1 MYCKNFIF
9 NIIYNSDKIDIK
21 QDEIFISIF
30 LSSSGKIQSFN
41 KIPLNIRKYN
51 IGKEKEE
58 LLTLGKCLIDL
69 KYLVEKEIVNKKN
82 SGDNNIGINII
93 NKTNINVNINI
104 NNYNK
109 DNEIKQI
116 LSDIPAQIEDLK
128 NYKEKKPL
136 INLINNDKTSENN
149 NNLKRG
155 VKPEDK
161 PVIIIDNKNYK
172 NTVENKD
179 ETFQIIDYIEI
190 NNNEELKLN
199 LPKNTYDTFCL
210 GVFISGLA
218 SPIQLTSLIESTDNF
233 LAPCGHAEC
242 SMFPSIEP
250 DILNSFINKNSKN
263 FQELSHTISNMCFP
277 LGIKPCFGCKF
288 SEKGIANSP
297 DPQKTQQT
305 FFNLIKNEKNECYYL
320 ATLQYFIKMT
330 NQEYIMKYRFNPVT
344 YVLDK
349 IKNIN
354 NKDKKFRNNMQ
365 NISNLLNNTHV
376 LVPES
381 ISLISKYPFF
391 ISMEKCLRCLISLQ
405 KKDDMNNLI
414 NHLINEVP
422 SPKKG
427 YQIQFF
433 IPRIEKPLILNH
445 QYNKFLLNN
454 NNINN
459 NKLNNNILSSS
470 QINMKILLEKI
481 NIENI
486 IMIFQLLILEQKIL
500 FLENDYQTLS
510 EISSVFTELIY
521 PLIWTNPNIPV
532 LSTKT
537 VRFIES
543 PVPFIMGIDQ
553 YLLKY
558 AIELKYINPLT
569 EIIIFNIMDNK
580 FISTKSMKRIHKKEI
595 FKEFQLPIM
604 SSKVREYIEKEL
616 KDIKKQIK
624 SSKEMDKQIRLVFL
638 KAMIMLIGD
647 YNNFIFYTEDEMP
660 IFNKAAFVESH
671 KDKTSQFFL
680 NEMVKTQIFNQ
691 FLLNEKQLHTKINF
705 KLKKISNNINHIN
718 NINNAEQQNENNYEL
733 NDTSYFK
740 KLISLNQNL
749 LNSEKIRSRA
759 FSSKKIKKNKNK
771 KSSEENEIAA
781 NNYILSKNDNKKDN
795 MIIGNNPGDVN
806 HSIDFSKGQNK
817 IDLNQNMDVSS
828 AFSEKNKDENYLK
841 GANNNKK
848 LEKLIS
854 RAKSAKRIINLNK
867 KEQEEKET
875 ENEINTD
882 EIKIV
887 LLYPYFL
894 NKSKNLNNIDEM
906 TIDNIRND
914 IEEYSQ
920 KNNLKFLIQN
930 SDHVFIRHSYKLNN
944 ISQKRIYLYKNVLKE
959 NYPKRNSIDINN
971 INNNK
976 NETNKNNKIEEDKNN
991 NEINNNQKEYK
1002 LIKDTFIMCF
1012 TNKNRI
1018 SKSDL
1023 DIFKQIFLNENNKK
1037 YFAKLILPDC
1047 KMKHKKNHK
1056 LLTSSSFEDISKLL
1070 YISLEHLTSNEYN
1083 TCRLLTISSFVYYKI
1098 ENKKLIYLYEN
1109 YIRGIKPCRLWLF
1122 NEFWLNFFNL
1132 EFEEELKNK
1141 KDSLKLFKYDS
1152 NEIMNSIIDHEQHLV
1167 QNEEDQVFYE
1177 TVLFTAEIMIKLK
1190 LSKKF
1195 ILSVFEE
1202 KIFVVNGLDK
1212 NKSDYL
1218 IEQILD
1224 LYNKL

>member
-1 MYCKNFIF
+1 M
-9 NIIYNSDKIDIK
+9 
-21 QDEIFISIF
+21 
-30 LSSSGKIQSFN
+30 
-41 KIPLNIRKYN
+41 
-51 IGKEKEE
+51 
-58 LLTLGKCLIDL
+58 IDL
-69 KYLVEKEIVNKKN
+69 KYYVEKEIGSKKN
-82 SGDNNIGINII
+82 SEDNNIGINII

-104 NNYNK
+104 NNYNNK
-109 DNEIKQI
+109 EHEIKQI
-116 LSDIPAQIEDLK
+116 LSDIPAQIKDLK
-128 NYKEKKPL
+128 DYKEKKSL
-136 INLINNDKTSENN
+136 INLINNDKTQENN
-149 NNLKRG
+149 NNNIKRG
-155 VKPEDK
+155 AKPEDK
-161 PVIIIDNKNYK
+161 PIIILDNKNNNNINK
-172 NTVENKD
+172 NTIENKD
-179 ETFQIIDYIEI
+179 ETFRIIDYVELND
-190 NNNEELKLN
+190 NNEEELKLN
-199 LPKNTYDTFCL
+199 IPKNTYDTFCL
-210 GVFISGLA
+210 GVLISGLA
-218 SPIQLTSLIESTDNF
+218 SPIQLTSLIENTDNF

-250 DILNSFINKNSKN
+250 DILNSCINKNAKN
-263 FQELSHTISNMCFP
+263 FQELSHSISNMCFP

-288 SEKGIANSP
+288 TEKGIENSP

-354 NKDKKFRNNMQ
+354 NKDKKFKNNMK
-365 NISNLLNNTHV
+365 NISNLLNNSYV

-422 SPKKG
+422 IPKKG

-445 QYNKFLLNN
+445 QYNKFLSNN

-459 NKLNNNILSSS
+459 NKNKINNNILSSS

-500 FLENDYQTLS
+500 FLENDYQILS

-521 PLIWTNPNIPV
+521 PLIWTNPFIPV

-543 PVPFIMGIDQ
+543 PVPFIMGIDE

-616 KDIKKQIK
+616 KDIKKQVK

-705 KLKKISNNINHIN
+705 KLKKISNNVNH
-718 NINNAEQQNENNYEL
+718 INNAEQQNENNYEL

-740 KLISLNQNL
+740 TLISQNQNL

-759 FSSKKIKKNKNK
+759 FSTKKVKKMKNK
-771 KSSEENEIAA
+771 KTSEDNEINA
-781 NNYILSKNDNKKDN
+781 NNYIFSKNDNKKEN
-795 MIIGNNPGDVN
+795 MIGPNPGDVN
-806 HSIDFSKGQNK
+806 HSIDFSKAKNK
-817 IDLNQNMDVSS
+817 IDLNPNMNISG
-828 AFSEKNKDENYLK
+828 AFSEKNNDDNYLK

-848 LEKLIS
+848 MEKLIS

-867 KEQEEKET
+867 KEKEENEEEKEINED
-875 ENEINTD
+875 EN
-882 EIKIV
+882 KIV

-906 TIDNIRND
+906 TIGNIKSD

-930 SDHVFIRHSYKLNN
+930 SDHVFIRHSYTLNN
-944 ISQKRIYLYKNVLKE
+944 IPQKRIYLYKNILKE
-959 NYPKRNSIDINN
+959 TYPKRNSIDNN
-971 INNNK
+971 KKNEISKNNNK
-976 NETNKNNKIEEDKNN
+976 TEEANNNN
-991 NEINNNQKEYK
+991 NEINNNQKDYK
-1002 LIKDTFIMCF
+1002 LIKDTFIICF

-1023 DIFKQIFLNENNKK
+1023 EKFKQIFLNENNKK

-1047 KMKHKKNHK
+1047 KMKKKKNHK

-1122 NEFWLNFFNL
+1122 NEFWLNFFKL
-1132 EFEEELKNK
+1132 EYDEELKNK
-1141 KDSLKLFKYDS
+1141 KDSWKLIKYDS
-1152 NEIMNSIIDHEQHLV
+1152 NEIMSSVIDHEQNLV
-1167 QNEEDQVFYE
+1167 EKDEDQVFYE
-1177 TVLFTAEIMIKLK
+1177 TILFTAEIMIKLK

-1202 KIFVVNGLDK
+1202 KILPLYEVDRD
-1212 NKSDYL
+1212 KSDFF
-1218 IEQILD
+1218 IEQIFE

>member
-1 MYCKNFIF
+1 
-9 NIIYNSDKIDIK
+9 
-21 QDEIFISIF
+21 
-30 LSSSGKIQSFN
+30 
-41 KIPLNIRKYN
+41 
-51 IGKEKEE
+51 
-58 LLTLGKCLIDL
+58 
-69 KYLVEKEIVNKKN
+69 
-82 SGDNNIGINII
+82 
-93 NKTNINVNINI
+93 
-104 NNYNK
+104 
-109 DNEIKQI
+109 
-116 LSDIPAQIEDLK
+116 
-128 NYKEKKPL
+128 
-136 INLINNDKTSENN
+136 
-149 NNLKRG
+149 
-155 VKPEDK
+155 
-161 PVIIIDNKNYK
+161 
-172 NTVENKD
+172 
-179 ETFQIIDYIEI
+179 
-190 NNNEELKLN
+190 
-199 LPKNTYDTFCL
+199 
-210 GVFISGLA
+210 
-218 SPIQLTSLIESTDNF
+218 
-233 LAPCGHAEC
+233 
-242 SMFPSIEP
+242 
-250 DILNSFINKNSKN
+250 
-263 FQELSHTISNMCFP
+263 
-277 LGIKPCFGCKF
+277 
-288 SEKGIANSP
+288 
-297 DPQKTQQT
+297 
-305 FFNLIKNEKNECYYL
+305 
-320 ATLQYFIKMT
+320 
-330 NQEYIMKYRFNPVT
+330 
-344 YVLDK
+344 
-349 IKNIN
+349 
-354 NKDKKFRNNMQ
+354 
-365 NISNLLNNTHV
+365 
-376 LVPES
+376 
-381 ISLISKYPFF
+381 
-391 ISMEKCLRCLISLQ
+391 MEKCLRCLISLQ

-422 SPKKG
+422 IPKKG

-433 IPRIEKPLILNH
+433 IPRIEKPLILTH
-445 QYNKFLLNN
+445 QYNKFLSNN
-454 NNINN
+454 SNINN
-459 NKLNNNILSSS
+459 NKNKLNNNILSSS

-500 FLENDYQTLS
+500 FLENDYQILS

-521 PLIWTNPNIPV
+521 PLIWTNPFIPV

-543 PVPFIMGIDQ
+543 PVPFIMGIDE

-604 SSKVREYIEKEL
+604 SNKVREYIEKEL
-616 KDIKKQIK
+616 KDIKKQVK

-705 KLKKISNNINHIN
+705 KLKKISNNVNH
-718 NINNAEQQNENNYEL
+718 INNAEQQNENNYEL

-740 KLISLNQNL
+740 TLISQNQNL

-759 FSSKKIKKNKNK
+759 FSTKKVKKMKNK
-771 KSSEENEIAA
+771 KTSEDNEING
-781 NNYILSKNDNKKDN
+781 NNYIFSKNDNKKEN
-795 MIIGNNPGDVN
+795 MIGHNPGDVN
-806 HSIDFSKGQNK
+806 HSIDFSKAQNK
-817 IDLNQNMDVSS
+817 IDLNPNMNISG
-828 AFSEKNKDENYLK
+828 AFSEKNNDDNYLK
-841 GANNNKK
+841 GTNNNKK
-848 LEKLIS
+848 MEKLIS

-867 KEQEEKET
+867 KEKEENEEEKE
-875 ENEINTD
+875 INSD

-894 NKSKNLNNIDEM
+894 NKSKNLNNIEEM
-906 TIDNIRND
+906 TIDNIKSD

-930 SDHVFIRHSYKLNN
+930 SDHVFIRHSYTLNN
-944 ISQKRIYLYKNVLKE
+944 IPQKRIYLYKNILKDT
-959 NYPKRNSIDINN
+959 YPKRNSIDNN
-971 INNNK
+971 KKNEISKNNNK
-976 NETNKNNKIEEDKNN
+976 TEESKNNN
-991 NEINNNQKEYK
+991 NEINNNQKDYK
-1002 LIKDTFIMCF
+1002 LIKDTFIICF

-1023 DIFKQIFLNENNKK
+1023 EKFKQIFLNENNKK

-1047 KMKHKKNHK
+1047 KMKKKKNHK

-1122 NEFWLNFFNL
+1122 NEFWLNFFKL
-1132 EFEEELKNK
+1132 EYDEELKNK
-1141 KDSLKLFKYDS
+1141 KDSWKLIKYDS
-1152 NEIMNSIIDHEQHLV
+1152 NEIMSSVIDHEQNLV
-1167 QNEEDQVFYE
+1167 EKDEDQVFYE
-1177 TVLFTAEIMIKLK
+1177 TILFTAEIMIKLK

-1202 KIFVVNGLDK
+1202 KILPLYEVDRD
-1212 NKSDYL
+1212 KSDFF
-1218 IEQILD
+1218 IEQIFE

>member
-1 MYCKNFIF
+1 M
-9 NIIYNSDKIDIK
+9 
-21 QDEIFISIF
+21 
-30 LSSSGKIQSFN
+30 
-41 KIPLNIRKYN
+41 
-51 IGKEKEE
+51 
-58 LLTLGKCLIDL
+58 IDL
-69 KYLVEKEIVNKKN
+69 KYYVEKEIGSKKN
-82 SGDNNIGINII
+82 GEDNNIGINII

-104 NNYNK
+104 NNYNNK
-109 DNEIKQI
+109 EHEIKQI
-116 LSDIPAQIEDLK
+116 LSDIPAQIKDLK
-128 NYKEKKPL
+128 DYKEKKSL

-149 NNLKRG
+149 TSIKRG
-155 VKPEDK
+155 AKPEDK
-161 PVIIIDNKNYK
+161 PVIILDNKNNNNINK
-172 NTVENKD
+172 KTIENKD
-179 ETFQIIDYIEI
+179 ETFRIIDYIELNDI
-190 NNNEELKLN
+190 NEEELKLN
-199 LPKNTYDTFCL
+199 IPKNTYDTFCL
-210 GVFISGLA
+210 GVLISGLA
-218 SPIQLTSLIESTDNF
+218 SPIQLTSLIENTDNF

-250 DILNSFINKNSKN
+250 DILNSCINKNAKN
-263 FQELSHTISNMCFP
+263 FQELSHSISNMCFP

-288 SEKGIANSP
+288 TEKGIENSP

-354 NKDKKFRNNMQ
+354 NKDKKFKNNMK
-365 NISNLLNNTHV
+365 NISNLLNNSYV

-445 QYNKFLLNN
+445 QYNKFLSNN

-459 NKLNNNILSSS
+459 NKNKLNNNILSSS

-500 FLENDYQTLS
+500 FLENDYQILS

-521 PLIWTNPNIPV
+521 PLIWTNPFIPV

-543 PVPFIMGIDQ
+543 PVPFIMGIDE

-604 SSKVREYIEKEL
+604 SNKVREYIEKEL
-616 KDIKKQIK
+616 KDIKKQVK

-705 KLKKISNNINHIN
+705 KLKKISNNVNHIN
-718 NINNAEQQNENNYEL
+718 IAEQQNENNYEL

-740 KLISLNQNL
+740 TLISQNQNL

-759 FSSKKIKKNKNK
+759 FSTKKVKKMKNK
-771 KSSEENEIAA
+771 KTSEDNEING
-781 NNYILSKNDNKKDN
+781 NNYIFSKNDNKKEN
-795 MIIGNNPGDVN
+795 MIGPNPGDVN
-806 HSIDFSKGQNK
+806 HSIDFSKAQNK
-817 IDLNQNMDVSS
+817 IDLNPNMNISG
-828 AFSEKNKDENYLK
+828 AFSEKNNDDNYLK
-841 GANNNKK
+841 GTNNNKK
-848 LEKLIS
+848 MEKLIS

-867 KEQEEKET
+867 KEKEENEEEKE
-875 ENEINTD
+875 INSD

-894 NKSKNLNNIDEM
+894 NKFKNLNNIDEM
-906 TIDNIRND
+906 TIDNIKSD

-930 SDHVFIRHSYKLNN
+930 SDHVFIRHSYNLNN
-944 ISQKRIYLYKNVLKE
+944 IPQKRIYLYKNILKDT
-959 NYPKRNSIDINN
+959 YPKRNSIDNN
-971 INNNK
+971 KKNEISKNNNK
-976 NETNKNNKIEEDKNN
+976 TEETKNNN
-991 NEINNNQKEYK
+991 NEINNNQKDYK
-1002 LIKDTFIMCF
+1002 LIKDTFIICF

-1023 DIFKQIFLNENNKK
+1023 EKFKQIFLNENNKK

-1047 KMKHKKNHK
+1047 KMKKKKNHK

-1122 NEFWLNFFNL
+1122 NEFWLNFFKL
-1132 EFEEELKNK
+1132 EYDEELKNK
-1141 KDSLKLFKYDS
+1141 KDSWKLIKYDS
-1152 NEIMNSIIDHEQHLV
+1152 NEIMSSVIDHEQNLV
-1167 QNEEDQVFYE
+1167 EKDEDQVFYE
-1177 TVLFTAEIMIKLK
+1177 TILFTAEIMIKLK

-1202 KIFVVNGLDK
+1202 KILPLYEVDRD
-1212 NKSDYL
+1212 KSDFF
-1218 IEQILD
+1218 IEQIFD

>member
-1 MYCKNFIF
+1 M
-9 NIIYNSDKIDIK
+9 
-21 QDEIFISIF
+21 
-30 LSSSGKIQSFN
+30 
-41 KIPLNIRKYN
+41 
-51 IGKEKEE
+51 
-58 LLTLGKCLIDL
+58 LTLGKCLIDL
-69 KYLVEKEIVNKKN
+69 KYLVEKEIGSKKN
-82 SGDNNIGINII
+82 SEDNNIGINII

-104 NNYNK
+104 NNYNNK
-109 DNEIKQI
+109 EHEIKQI
-116 LSDIPAQIEDLK
+116 LSDIPAQIKDLK
-128 NYKEKKPL
+128 DYKEKKSL

-149 NNLKRG
+149 TNIKRG
-155 VKPEDK
+155 AKPEDK
-161 PVIIIDNKNYK
+161 PIIILDNKNNNNINK
-172 NTVENKD
+172 NTIENKD
-179 ETFQIIDYIEI
+179 ETFRIIDYIELNDI
-190 NNNEELKLN
+190 NEEELKLN
-199 LPKNTYDTFCL
+199 IPKNTYDTFCL
-210 GVFISGLA
+210 GVLISGLA
-218 SPIQLTSLIESTDNF
+218 SPIQLTSLIENTDNF

-250 DILNSFINKNSKN
+250 DILNSCINKNAKN
-263 FQELSHTISNMCFP
+263 FQELSHSISNMCFP

-288 SEKGIANSP
+288 TEKGIENSP

-305 FFNLIKNEKNECYYL
+305 FFNLIKNEKNECFYL

-354 NKDKKFRNNMQ
+354 NKDKKFKNNMK
-365 NISNLLNNTHV
+365 NISNLLNNSYV

-422 SPKKG
+422 TPKKG

-445 QYNKFLLNN
+445 QYNKFLSNN

-459 NKLNNNILSSS
+459 NKNKLNNNILSSS

-500 FLENDYQTLS
+500 FLENDYQILS

-521 PLIWTNPNIPV
+521 PLIWTNPFIPV

-543 PVPFIMGIDQ
+543 PVPFIMGIDE

-616 KDIKKQIK
+616 KDIKKQVK

-705 KLKKISNNINHIN
+705 KLKKISNNVNH
-718 NINNAEQQNENNYEL
+718 INNAEQQNENNYEL

-740 KLISLNQNL
+740 TLISQNQNL

-759 FSSKKIKKNKNK
+759 FSTKKVKKMKNK
-771 KSSEENEIAA
+771 KTSEDNEING
-781 NNYILSKNDNKKDN
+781 NNYIFSKNDNKKEN
-795 MIIGNNPGDVN
+795 MIGPNPGDVN
-806 HSIDFSKGQNK
+806 HSIDFSKAQNK
-817 IDLNQNMDVSS
+817 IDLNPNMNISG
-828 AFSEKNKDENYLK
+828 AFSEKNNDDNYLK

-848 LEKLIS
+848 MEKLIS

-867 KEQEEKET
+867 KEKEENEEEKE
-875 ENEINTD
+875 INSD

-894 NKSKNLNNIDEM
+894 NKTKNLNNIEEM
-906 TIDNIRND
+906 TIDNIKSD

-930 SDHVFIRHSYKLNN
+930 SDHVFIRHSYTLNN
-944 ISQKRIYLYKNVLKE
+944 IPQKRIYLYKNILKDT
-959 NYPKRNSIDINN
+959 YPKRNSID
-971 INNNK
+971 NNK
-976 NETNKNNKIEEDKNN
+976 KNEISKNNSKTEEVKNNN
-991 NEINNNQKEYK
+991 NEINNNQKDYK
-1002 LIKDTFIMCF
+1002 LIKDTFIICF

-1023 DIFKQIFLNENNKK
+1023 EKFKQIFLNENNKK

-1047 KMKHKKNHK
+1047 KMKKKKNHK
-1056 LLTSSSFEDISKLL
+1056 LLTSPSFEDISKLL

-1122 NEFWLNFFNL
+1122 NEFWLNFFKL
-1132 EFEEELKNK
+1132 EYDEELKNK
-1141 KDSLKLFKYDS
+1141 KDSWKLIKYDS
-1152 NEIMNSIIDHEQHLV
+1152 NEIMSSVIDHEQNFV
-1167 QNEEDQVFYE
+1167 EKDEDQVFYE
-1177 TVLFTAEIMIKLK
+1177 TILFTAEIMIKLK

-1202 KIFVVNGLDK
+1202 KILPLYEVDRD
-1212 NKSDYL
+1212 KSDFF
-1218 IEQILD
+1218 IEQIFD

>member
-1 MYCKNFIF
+1 M
-9 NIIYNSDKIDIK
+9 
-21 QDEIFISIF
+21 
-30 LSSSGKIQSFN
+30 
-41 KIPLNIRKYN
+41 
-51 IGKEKEE
+51 
-58 LLTLGKCLIDL
+58 IDL
-69 KYLVEKEIVNKKN
+69 KYYVEKEIGSKKN
-82 SGDNNIGINII
+82 SEDNNIGINII

-109 DNEIKQI
+109 EHEIKQI
-116 LSDIPAQIEDLK
+116 LSDIPAKIKDLK
-128 NYKEKKPL
+128 DYKEKKSL
-136 INLINNDKTSENN
+136 INLINNDKTQENN
-149 NNLKRG
+149 NNNIKRG
-155 VKPEDK
+155 AKPEDK
-161 PVIIIDNKNYK
+161 PIIILDNKNNNNINK
-172 NTVENKD
+172 NTIENKD
-179 ETFQIIDYIEI
+179 ETFRIIDYIELNDI
-190 NNNEELKLN
+190 NEDELKLN
-199 LPKNTYDTFCL
+199 ISKNTNDTFCL

-218 SPIQLTSLIESTDNF
+218 SPIQLTSLIENTDNF

-250 DILNSFINKNSKN
+250 DILNSCINKNAKN
-263 FQELSHTISNMCFP
+263 FQELSHSISNMCFP

-288 SEKGIANSP
+288 TEKGIENSP

-354 NKDKKFRNNMQ
+354 NKDKKFKNNMK
-365 NISNLLNNTHV
+365 NISNLLNNSYV

-445 QYNKFLLNN
+445 QYNKFLSNN

-459 NKLNNNILSSS
+459 NKNKLNNNILSSS

-500 FLENDYQTLS
+500 FLENDYQILS

-521 PLIWTNPNIPV
+521 PLIWTNPFIPV

-543 PVPFIMGIDQ
+543 PVPFIMGIDE

-616 KDIKKQIK
+616 KDIKKQVK

-705 KLKKISNNINHIN
+705 KLKKISNNVNH
-718 NINNAEQQNENNYEL
+718 INNAEQQNENNYEL

-740 KLISLNQNL
+740 KLISQNQNL

-759 FSSKKIKKNKNK
+759 FSTKKVKKMKNK
-771 KSSEENEIAA
+771 KTSEDNEING
-781 NNYILSKNDNKKDN
+781 NNYIFSKNDNKKEN
-795 MIIGNNPGDVN
+795 MIGPNPGDVN
-806 HSIDFSKGQNK
+806 HSIDFSKAQNK
-817 IDLNQNMDVSS
+817 IDLNPNMNISG
-828 AFSEKNKDENYLK
+828 AFSEKNNDDNYLK

-848 LEKLIS
+848 MEKLIS

-867 KEQEEKET
+867 KEKEENEEEKE
-875 ENEINTD
+875 INSD

-894 NKSKNLNNIDEM
+894 NKTKNLNNIEEM
-906 TIDNIRND
+906 TIDNIKSD

-930 SDHVFIRHSYKLNN
+930 SDHVFIRHSYNLNN
-944 ISQKRIYLYKNVLKE
+944 IPQKRIYLYKNILKDT
-959 NYPKRNSIDINN
+959 YSKRNSID
-971 INNNK
+971 NNK
-976 NETNKNNKIEEDKNN
+976 KNEISKNNSKTEEVKNNN
-991 NEINNNQKEYK
+991 NEINNNQKDYK

-1023 DIFKQIFLNENNKK
+1023 EKFKQIFLNENNKK

-1047 KMKHKKNHK
+1047 KMKKKKNHK

-1122 NEFWLNFFNL
+1122 NEFWMNFFKL
-1132 EFEEELKNK
+1132 EYDEELKNK
-1141 KDSLKLFKYDS
+1141 KDSWKLIKYDS
-1152 NEIMNSIIDHEQHLV
+1152 NEIMSSVIDHEQNLV
-1167 QNEEDQVFYE
+1167 EKDEDQVFYE
-1177 TVLFTAEIMIKLK
+1177 TILFTAEIMIKLK

-1202 KIFVVNGLDK
+1202 KILPLYEVDRD
-1212 NKSDYL
+1212 KSDFF
-1218 IEQILD
+1218 IEQIFE

>member
-1 MYCKNFIF
+1 M
-9 NIIYNSDKIDIK
+9 
-21 QDEIFISIF
+21 
-30 LSSSGKIQSFN
+30 
-41 KIPLNIRKYN
+41 
-51 IGKEKEE
+51 
-58 LLTLGKCLIDL
+58 IDL
-69 KYLVEKEIVNKKN
+69 KYYVEKEIGSKKN
-82 SGDNNIGINII
+82 SEDNNIGINII

-104 NNYNK
+104 NNYNNK
-109 DNEIKQI
+109 EHEIKQI
-116 LSDIPAQIEDLK
+116 LSDIPAQIKDLK
-128 NYKEKKPL
+128 DYKEKKSL

-149 NNLKRG
+149 TNIKRG
-155 VKPEDK
+155 AKPEDK
-161 PVIIIDNKNYK
+161 PIIILDNKNNNNINK
-172 NTVENKD
+172 NTIENKD
-179 ETFQIIDYIEI
+179 ETFRIIDYIELNDI
-190 NNNEELKLN
+190 NEEELKLN
-199 LPKNTYDTFCL
+199 IPKNTYDTFCL
-210 GVFISGLA
+210 GVLISGLA
-218 SPIQLTSLIESTDNF
+218 SPIQLTSLIENTDNF

-250 DILNSFINKNSKN
+250 DILNSCINKNAKN
-263 FQELSHTISNMCFP
+263 FQELSHSISNMCFP

-288 SEKGIANSP
+288 TEKGIENSP

-354 NKDKKFRNNMQ
+354 NKDKKFKNNMK
-365 NISNLLNNTHV
+365 NISNLLNNSYV

-445 QYNKFLLNN
+445 QYNKFLSNN

-459 NKLNNNILSSS
+459 NKNKLNNNILSSS

-500 FLENDYQTLS
+500 FLENDYQILS

-521 PLIWTNPNIPV
+521 PLIWTNPFIPV

-543 PVPFIMGIDQ
+543 PVPFIMGIDE

-616 KDIKKQIK
+616 KDIKKQVK

-705 KLKKISNNINHIN
+705 KLKKISNNVNH
-718 NINNAEQQNENNYEL
+718 INNAEQQNENNYEL

-740 KLISLNQNL
+740 KLISQNQNL

-759 FSSKKIKKNKNK
+759 FSTKKVKKMKNK
-771 KSSEENEIAA
+771 KTSEDNEING
-781 NNYILSKNDNKKDN
+781 NNYIFSKNDNKKEN
-795 MIIGNNPGDVN
+795 MIGPNPGDVN
-806 HSIDFSKGQNK
+806 HSIDFSKAQNK
-817 IDLNQNMDVSS
+817 IDLNPNMNISG
-828 AFSEKNKDENYLK
+828 AFSEKNNDDNYLK
-841 GANNNKK
+841 GTNNNKK
-848 LEKLIS
+848 MEKLIS

-867 KEQEEKET
+867 KEKEENEEEKE
-875 ENEINTD
+875 INSD

-894 NKSKNLNNIDEM
+894 NKTKNLNNIEEM
-906 TIDNIRND
+906 TIDNIKSD

-930 SDHVFIRHSYKLNN
+930 SDHVFIRHSYTLNN
-944 ISQKRIYLYKNVLKE
+944 IPQKRIYLYKNILKDT
-959 NYPKRNSIDINN
+959 YSKRNSIDNN
-971 INNNK
+971 KKNEISKNNNK
-976 NETNKNNKIEEDKNN
+976 TEESKNKN
-991 NEINNNQKEYK
+991 NEINNNQKDYK
-1002 LIKDTFIMCF
+1002 LIKDTFIICF

-1023 DIFKQIFLNENNKK
+1023 EKFKQIFLNENNKK

-1047 KMKHKKNHK
+1047 KMKKKKNHK

-1122 NEFWLNFFNL
+1122 NEFWLNFFKL
-1132 EFEEELKNK
+1132 EYDEELKNK
-1141 KDSLKLFKYDS
+1141 KDSWKLIKYDS
-1152 NEIMNSIIDHEQHLV
+1152 NEIMSSVIDHEQNLV
-1167 QNEEDQVFYE
+1167 EKDEDQVFYE
-1177 TVLFTAEIMIKLK
+1177 TILFTAEIMIKLK

-1202 KIFVVNGLDK
+1202 KILPLYEVDRD
-1212 NKSDYL
+1212 KSDFF
-1218 IEQILD
+1218 IEQIFD

>member
-1 MYCKNFIF
+1 M
-9 NIIYNSDKIDIK
+9 
-21 QDEIFISIF
+21 
-30 LSSSGKIQSFN
+30 
-41 KIPLNIRKYN
+41 
-51 IGKEKEE
+51 
-58 LLTLGKCLIDL
+58 LTLGKCLIDL
-69 KYLVEKEIVNKKN
+69 KYLVEKEIGSKKN
-82 SGDNNIGINII
+82 SEDNNIGINII

-104 NNYNK
+104 NNYNNK
-109 DNEIKQI
+109 EHEIKQI
-116 LSDIPAQIEDLK
+116 LSDIPAQIKDLK
-128 NYKEKKPL
+128 DYKEKKSL

-149 NNLKRG
+149 TNIKRG
-155 VKPEDK
+155 AKPEDK
-161 PVIIIDNKNYK
+161 PIIILDNKNNNNINK
-172 NTVENKD
+172 NTIENKD
-179 ETFQIIDYIEI
+179 ETFRIIDYIELNDI
-190 NNNEELKLN
+190 NEEELKLN
-199 LPKNTYDTFCL
+199 IPKNTYDTFCL
-210 GVFISGLA
+210 GVLISGLA
-218 SPIQLTSLIESTDNF
+218 SPIQLTSLIENTDNF

-250 DILNSFINKNSKN
+250 DILNSCINKNAKN
-263 FQELSHTISNMCFP
+263 FQELSHSISNMCFP

-288 SEKGIANSP
+288 TEKGIENSP

-354 NKDKKFRNNMQ
+354 NKDKKFKNNMK
-365 NISNLLNNTHV
+365 NISNLLNNSYV

-422 SPKKG
+422 TPKKG

-445 QYNKFLLNN
+445 QYNKFLSNN

-459 NKLNNNILSSS
+459 NKNKLNNNILSSS

-500 FLENDYQTLS
+500 FLENDYQILS

-521 PLIWTNPNIPV
+521 PLIWTNPFIPV

-543 PVPFIMGIDQ
+543 PVPFIMGIDE

-616 KDIKKQIK
+616 KDIKKQVK

-705 KLKKISNNINHIN
+705 KLKKISNNVNH
-718 NINNAEQQNENNYEL
+718 INNAEQQNENNYEL

-740 KLISLNQNL
+740 KLISQNQNL

-759 FSSKKIKKNKNK
+759 FSTKKVKKMKNK
-771 KSSEENEIAA
+771 KTSEDNEING
-781 NNYILSKNDNKKDN
+781 NNYIFSKNDNKKEN
-795 MIIGNNPGDVN
+795 MIGPNPGDVN
-806 HSIDFSKGQNK
+806 HSIDFSKAQNK
-817 IDLNQNMDVSS
+817 IDLNPNMNISG
-828 AFSEKNKDENYLK
+828 AFSEKNNDDNYLK
-841 GANNNKK
+841 GTNNNKK
-848 LEKLIS
+848 MEKLIS

-867 KEQEEKET
+867 KEKEENEEEKE
-875 ENEINTD
+875 INSD

-894 NKSKNLNNIDEM
+894 NKTKNLNNIEEM
-906 TIDNIRND
+906 TIDNIKSD

-930 SDHVFIRHSYKLNN
+930 SDHVFIRHSYTLNN
-944 ISQKRIYLYKNVLKE
+944 IPQKRIYLYKNILKDT
-959 NYPKRNSIDINN
+959 YPKRNSID
-971 INNNK
+971 NNK
-976 NETNKNNKIEEDKNN
+976 KNEISKNNSKTEEVKNNN
-991 NEINNNQKEYK
+991 NEINNNQKDYK
-1002 LIKDTFIMCF
+1002 LIKDTFIICF

-1023 DIFKQIFLNENNKK
+1023 EKFKQIFLNENNKK

-1047 KMKHKKNHK
+1047 KMKKKKNHK

-1122 NEFWLNFFNL
+1122 NEFWLNFFKL
-1132 EFEEELKNK
+1132 EYDEELKNK
-1141 KDSLKLFKYDS
+1141 KDSCKLIKYDS
-1152 NEIMNSIIDHEQHLV
+1152 NEIMSSVIDHEQNFV
-1167 QNEEDQVFYE
+1167 EKDEDQVFYE
-1177 TVLFTAEIMIKLK
+1177 TILFTAEIMIKLK

-1202 KIFVVNGLDK
+1202 KILPLYEVDRD
-1212 NKSDYL
+1212 KSDFF
-1218 IEQILD
+1218 IEQIFD

>member
-1 MYCKNFIF
+1 M
-9 NIIYNSDKIDIK
+9 
-21 QDEIFISIF
+21 
-30 LSSSGKIQSFN
+30 
-41 KIPLNIRKYN
+41 
-51 IGKEKEE
+51 
-58 LLTLGKCLIDL
+58 IDL
-69 KYLVEKEIVNKKN
+69 KYFVEKEIGNKKI
-82 SGDNNIGINII
+82 SEDNNIGINII

-109 DNEIKQI
+109 EHEIKQI
-116 LSDIPAQIEDLK
+116 LSDIPAQIKDLK
-128 NYKEKKPL
+128 DYKEKKSL
-136 INLINNDKTSENN
+136 INLINNDKTQEYNTN
-149 NNLKRG
+149 IKRG
-155 VKPEDK
+155 AKPEDK
-161 PVIIIDNKNYK
+161 PIIILDNKNNNNNNNK
-172 NTVENKD
+172 NTIENKD
-179 ETFQIIDYIEI
+179 ETFRIIDYIEI
-190 NNNEELKLN
+190 DNNNEEELKSN
-199 LPKNTYDTFCL
+199 MAKNEYDTFCL

-218 SPIQLTSLIESTDNF
+218 SPIQLTSLIENTDNF
-233 LAPCGHAEC
+233 LAPCGHPEC

-250 DILNSFINKNSKN
+250 DILNSCINKNAKN
-263 FQELSHTISNMCFP
+263 FQELSHSISNMCFP

-288 SEKGIANSP
+288 TEKGIENSP

-354 NKDKKFRNNMQ
+354 NKDKKFKNNMK
-365 NISNLLNNTHV
+365 NISNLLNNSYV

-414 NHLINEVP
+414 DHLINEVP
-422 SPKKG
+422 IPKKG

-445 QYNKFLLNN
+445 QYNKFLSN
-454 NNINN
+454 NNIINN
-459 NKLNNNILSSS
+459 NKNKLNNNILSSS

-500 FLENDYQTLS
+500 FLENDYQILS

-521 PLIWTNPNIPV
+521 PLIWTNPFIPV

-543 PVPFIMGIDQ
+543 PVPFIMGIDE

-580 FISTKSMKRIHKKEI
+580 FISAKSMKRIHKKEI

-691 FLLNEKQLHTKINF
+691 FLLNEKQLRTKINF
-705 KLKKISNNINHIN
+705 KLKKISNNTNHL
-718 NINNAEQQNENNYEL
+718 NNAEQQNENNYEL

-740 KLISLNQNL
+740 KLISQNQNL

-759 FSSKKIKKNKNK
+759 FSSKKVKKIKNK
-771 KSSEENEIAA
+771 KTSEDNEINV
-781 NNYILSKNDNKKDN
+781 NNYIFSKNDNKKDN
-795 MIIGNNPGDVN
+795 VIGPNPGDVN
-806 HSIDFSKGQNK
+806 HSIDFSKSKNK
-817 IDLNQNMDVSS
+817 IDLNPNMNISG
-828 AFSEKNKDENYLK
+828 AFSEKNNDENYLK
-841 GANNNKK
+841 GENNNKK
-848 LEKLIS
+848 MEKLIS

-867 KEQEEKET
+867 KEKEEQETEKEV
-875 ENEINTD
+875 NSD

-887 LLYPYFL
+887 ILYPYFL
-894 NKSKNLNNIDEM
+894 NKFKNLNNIDEM
-906 TIDNIRND
+906 TIDNIKSD

-930 SDHVFIRHSYKLNN
+930 SDHVFIRHSYNLNN
-944 ISQKRIYLYKNVLKE
+944 IPPKRIYLYKNILKDT
-959 NYPKRNSIDINN
+959 YPKRNSIDNN
-971 INNNK
+971 KKNELSKNNNQTQETK
-976 NETNKNNKIEEDKNN
+976 NNN
-991 NEINNNQKEYK
+991 NEINNNQKDYK

-1023 DIFKQIFLNENNKK
+1023 EKFKQIFLNENNKK
-1037 YFAKLILPDC
+1037 YFARLILPDC
-1047 KMKHKKNHK
+1047 KMKKKKYHK

-1122 NEFWLNFFNL
+1122 NEFWLNFFKL
-1132 EFEEELKNK
+1132 EYDEELKNK

-1152 NEIMNSIIDHEQHLV
+1152 NEIMSSVIDHEQNLV
-1167 QNEEDQVFYE
+1167 EKDEDQVFYE
-1177 TVLFTAEIMIKLK
+1177 TILFTAEIMIKLK

-1202 KIFVVNGLDK
+1202 KILPFYEVDRD
-1212 NKSDYL
+1212 KSDFF
-1218 IEQILD
+1218 IEQIFE

>member
-1 MYCKNFIF
+1 M
-9 NIIYNSDKIDIK
+9 
-21 QDEIFISIF
+21 
-30 LSSSGKIQSFN
+30 
-41 KIPLNIRKYN
+41 
-51 IGKEKEE
+51 
-58 LLTLGKCLIDL
+58 LTLGKCLIDL
-69 KYLVEKEIVNKKN
+69 KYLVEKEIGSKKN
-82 SGDNNIGINII
+82 NEDNNIGINII

-104 NNYNK
+104 NNYNNK
-109 DNEIKQI
+109 EHEIKQI
-116 LSDIPAQIEDLK
+116 LSDIPAQIKDLK
-128 NYKEKKPL
+128 DYKEKKSL

-149 NNLKRG
+149 TNIKRG
-155 VKPEDK
+155 AKPEDK
-161 PVIIIDNKNYK
+161 PIIILDNKNNNNINK
-172 NTVENKD
+172 NTIENKD
-179 ETFQIIDYIEI
+179 ETFRIIDYIELNDI
-190 NNNEELKLN
+190 NEEELKLN
-199 LPKNTYDTFCL
+199 IPKNTYDTFCL
-210 GVFISGLA
+210 GVLISGLA
-218 SPIQLTSLIESTDNF
+218 SPIQLTSLIENTDNF

-250 DILNSFINKNSKN
+250 DILNSCINKNAKN
-263 FQELSHTISNMCFP
+263 FQELSHSISNMCFP

-288 SEKGIANSP
+288 TEKGIENSP

-354 NKDKKFRNNMQ
+354 NKDKKFKNNMK
-365 NISNLLNNTHV
+365 NISNLLNNSYV

-445 QYNKFLLNN
+445 QYNKFLSNN

-459 NKLNNNILSSS
+459 NKNKLNNNILSSS

-500 FLENDYQTLS
+500 FLENDYQILS

-521 PLIWTNPNIPV
+521 PLIWTNPFIPV

-543 PVPFIMGIDQ
+543 PVPFIMGIDE

-616 KDIKKQIK
+616 KDIKKQVK

-705 KLKKISNNINHIN
+705 KLKKISNNVNH
-718 NINNAEQQNENNYEL
+718 INNAEQQNENNYEL

-740 KLISLNQNL
+740 TLISQNQIL

-759 FSSKKIKKNKNK
+759 FSTKKVKKMKNK
-771 KSSEENEIAA
+771 KTSEDNEINA
-781 NNYILSKNDNKKDN
+781 NNYIFSKNDNKKEN
-795 MIIGNNPGDVN
+795 MIGPNPGDVN
-806 HSIDFSKGQNK
+806 HSIDFSKAQNK
-817 IDLNQNMDVSS
+817 IDLNPNMNISG
-828 AFSEKNKDENYLK
+828 AFSEKNNDDNYLK

-848 LEKLIS
+848 MEKLIS

-867 KEQEEKET
+867 KEKEENEEEKE
-875 ENEINTD
+875 INSD

-894 NKSKNLNNIDEM
+894 NKSKNLNNIEEM
-906 TIDNIRND
+906 TIDNIKSD

-930 SDHVFIRHSYKLNN
+930 SDHVFIRHSYTLNN
-944 ISQKRIYLYKNVLKE
+944 IPQKRIYLYKNILKDT
-959 NYPKRNSIDINN
+959 YPKRNSIDNN
-971 INNNK
+971 KKNEISKNNNK
-976 NETNKNNKIEEDKNN
+976 TEESKNNN
-991 NEINNNQKEYK
+991 NEINNNQKDYK
-1002 LIKDTFIMCF
+1002 LIKDTFIICF

-1023 DIFKQIFLNENNKK
+1023 EKFKQIFLNENNKK

-1047 KMKHKKNHK
+1047 KMKKKKNHK

-1122 NEFWLNFFNL
+1122 NEFWLNFFKL
-1132 EFEEELKNK
+1132 EYDEELKNK
-1141 KDSLKLFKYDS
+1141 KDSWKLIKYDS
-1152 NEIMNSIIDHEQHLV
+1152 NEIMSSVIDHEQNFV
-1167 QNEEDQVFYE
+1167 EKDEDQVFYE
-1177 TVLFTAEIMIKLK
+1177 TILFTAEIMIKLK

-1202 KIFVVNGLDK
+1202 KILPLYEVDRD
-1212 NKSDYL
+1212 KSDFF
-1218 IEQILD
+1218 IEQIFD

>member
-1 MYCKNFIF
+1 M
-9 NIIYNSDKIDIK
+9 
-21 QDEIFISIF
+21 
-30 LSSSGKIQSFN
+30 
-41 KIPLNIRKYN
+41 
-51 IGKEKEE
+51 
-58 LLTLGKCLIDL
+58 IDL
-69 KYLVEKEIVNKKN
+69 KYYVEKEIGSKKN
-82 SGDNNIGINII
+82 SEDNNIGINII

-104 NNYNK
+104 NNYNNK
-109 DNEIKQI
+109 EHEIKQI
-116 LSDIPAQIEDLK
+116 LSDIPAQIKDLK
-128 NYKEKKPL
+128 DYKEKKSL

-149 NNLKRG
+149 TNIKRG
-155 VKPEDK
+155 AKPEDK
-161 PVIIIDNKNYK
+161 PIIILDNKNNYNINK
-172 NTVENKD
+172 NTIENKD
-179 ETFQIIDYIEI
+179 ETFRIIDYIELND
-190 NNNEELKLN
+190 NNEEELKLN
-199 LPKNTYDTFCL
+199 IPKNTYDTFCL
-210 GVFISGLA
+210 GVLISGLA
-218 SPIQLTSLIESTDNF
+218 SPIQLTSLIENTDNF

-250 DILNSFINKNSKN
+250 DILNSFINKNAKN
-263 FQELSHTISNMCFP
+263 FQELSHSISNMCFP

-288 SEKGIANSP
+288 TEKGIENSP

-354 NKDKKFRNNMQ
+354 NKDKKFKNNMK
-365 NISNLLNNTHV
+365 NISNLLNNSYV

-445 QYNKFLLNN
+445 QYNKFLSNN

-459 NKLNNNILSSS
+459 NKNKLNNNILSSS

-500 FLENDYQTLS
+500 FLENDYQILS

-521 PLIWTNPNIPV
+521 PLIWTNPFIPV

-543 PVPFIMGIDQ
+543 PVPFIMGIDE

-616 KDIKKQIK
+616 KDIKKQVK

-705 KLKKISNNINHIN
+705 KLKKISNNVNH
-718 NINNAEQQNENNYEL
+718 INNAEQQNENNYEL

-740 KLISLNQNL
+740 KLISQNQNL

-759 FSSKKIKKNKNK
+759 FSTKKVKKMKNK
-771 KSSEENEIAA
+771 KTSEDNEING
-781 NNYILSKNDNKKDN
+781 NNYIFSKNDNKKEN
-795 MIIGNNPGDVN
+795 MIGPNPGDVN
-806 HSIDFSKGQNK
+806 HSIDFSKAQNK
-817 IDLNQNMDVSS
+817 IDLNPNMNISG
-828 AFSEKNKDENYLK
+828 AFSEKNNDDNYLK
-841 GANNNKK
+841 GTNNNKK
-848 LEKLIS
+848 MEKLIS

-867 KEQEEKET
+867 KEKEENEEEKE
-875 ENEINTD
+875 INSD

-894 NKSKNLNNIDEM
+894 NKTKNLNNIEEM
-906 TIDNIRND
+906 TIDNIKSD

-930 SDHVFIRHSYKLNN
+930 SDHVFIRHSYNLNN
-944 ISQKRIYLYKNVLKE
+944 IPQKRIYLYKNILKE
-959 NYPKRNSIDINN
+959 TYPKRNSIDNN
-971 INNNK
+971 KKNEISKNNNK
-976 NETNKNNKIEEDKNN
+976 TEESKNNN
-991 NEINNNQKEYK
+991 NEINNNQKDYK
-1002 LIKDTFIMCF
+1002 LIKDTFIICF

-1023 DIFKQIFLNENNKK
+1023 EKFKQIFLNENNKK

-1047 KMKHKKNHK
+1047 KMKKKKNHK

-1122 NEFWLNFFNL
+1122 NEFWLNFFKL
-1132 EFEEELKNK
+1132 EYDEELKNK
-1141 KDSLKLFKYDS
+1141 KDSWKLIKYDS
-1152 NEIMNSIIDHEQHLV
+1152 NEIMSSVIDHEQNLV
-1167 QNEEDQVFYE
+1167 EKDEDQVFYE
-1177 TVLFTAEIMIKLK
+1177 TILFTAEIMIKLK

-1202 KIFVVNGLDK
+1202 KILPLYEVDRD
-1212 NKSDYL
+1212 KSDFF
-1218 IEQILD
+1218 IEQIFE